1 MAEATQTV
9 VNQVGYNPEVAPYL
23 KENMGQARA
32 LTYNYKMGPDGKPII
47 GANGMPEIES
57 FKAPEKYGGQVP
69 VMAPSFTTQ
78 TEVMEMVAG
87 KRPNPNKYTIS
98 DAVALG
104 KNPNDPKYAKKNE
117 DGTPVMAPKMDAE
130 GKPVTEF
137 KGYER
142 QAEFSDLQKQA
153 MQGARDMVG
162 GTAEVANQSAQDI
175 MKTAANTAAG
185 STYDPSA
192 FANQYTAP
200 DKLDYTAKEA
210 SAKEAGIASLP
221 SAQAATAATMGKAPT
236 GIAAI
241 AEAKQDL
248 NAPQMTAQTG
258 EAAKGIA
265 ALNKAAPEM
274 KAQAA
279 NAATLGAAPEA
290 AQQQFA
296 GPKDVKAQQVGEERI
311 NAPNLKDLRMDAAKD
326 VAGSTVESR
335 DIKAAKDTGLA
346 SLKNYQM
353 GAADKISTDSF
364 AQPGSADAYMSPY
377 MQSVVGIQQR
387 EAQRAA
393 DVATTGRRGEQT
405 RAGAFGGSRAA
416 IMDAEAARNLATQK
430 GDIQAQGS
438 QEAYKQAQQQFNT
451 EQAQGLQAQTA
462 NQQAGLTVGTQNL
475 TAQQQTNVQNEAN
488 RLQAQGLTSSQA
500 MQAALANQGVEQQS
514 NVQNLSA
521 GLQKQGLGA
530 QIGMQAQQSN
540 QQYNMQGKLANQQTD
555 LAAQQANQGMEYNTN
570 AQNAQLRQQTELAN
584 QGQKGQYGMQQ
595 GQFNQA
601 ANMQTSAQAQEAARQ
616 NQAMA
621 GQYGLSDTGNRQQ
634 TNMADA
640 GYAQQTGMANL
651 ANRQEA
657 QRQNQASNSQYGLAN
672 LANRQQAEMTNA
684 GYRQQTGMADQAL
697 AGQYGMQQGTM
708 DQQAEMQSAANRQAA
723 QMYYGQAQ
731 NERDQYNTT
740 NKQQTE
746 LANQAARN
754 RAEEFG
760 AGQELTSAQYNA
772 QYGLSADQLNEQSN
786 QYGAGYGLQG
796 MQAGMTGYGNLSNV
810 GNTLYGQDTGAM
822 NMQNQYGTQRQNNAT
837 GILQNQYG
845 DWQAE
850 QNDPYK
856 QVSFYSDVVRGM
868 PATAASNTMSSAPAP
883 SMLSQVGGFGAAAL
897 GAYGAGGGFKAN
909 GGMVGRYAKGG
920 LVRSRPQGLVA
931 LAIHSMT

>member
-1 MAEATQTV
+1 MATETTNTIARQDFG
-9 VNQVGYNPEVAPYL
+9 QEVAPYAQDVL
-23 KENMGQARA
+23 GRAQYLTGSDKAGNRNVPYKKYTGERIAQFDPLQTQAFDAAKSLGQNQNTKDAA
-32 LTYNYKMGPDGKPII
+32 TGIAGLAKKAGDVKYDKSAYKNQYKDPQ
-47 GANGMPEIES
+47 A
-57 FKAPEKYGGQVP
+57 P
-69 VMAPSFTTQ
+69 VMGAAMAPAYLTPQ
-78 TEVMEMVAG
+78 EIGEMLVG
-87 KRPNPNKYTIS
+87 KKPNPNNFTLQDMIAAGKYQAGMIKPPEN
-98 DAVALG
+98 L
-104 KNPNDPKYAKKNE
+104 AKKNA
-117 DGTPVMAPKMDAE
+117 DGTPVMAPKLDSE
-130 GKPVTEF
+130 GKPVMEP
-137 KGYER
+137 
-142 QAEFSDLQKQA
+142 QKNA
-153 MQGARDMVG
+153 DGTPMTQGSLG
-162 GTAEVANQSAQDI
+162 
-175 MKTAANTAAG
+175 
-185 STYDPSA
+185 
-192 FANQYTAP
+192 YTAK
-200 DKLDYTAKEA
+200 DATAKEA
-210 SAKEAGIASLP
+210 GLATLPIAETAK
-221 SAQAATAATMGKAPT
+221 AATMGKAPT

-258 EAAKGIA
+258 ESAKGIA
-265 ALNKAAPEM
+265 ALNKATPEM

-279 NAATLGAAPEA
+279 NAATLSAAPEA

-296 GPKDVKAQQVGEERI
+296 GPKDVKAQQVREERI
-311 NAPNLKDLRMDAAKD
+311 NAPDLKDLRMDAAKD
-326 VAGSTVESR
+326 VTSQGVQSR
-335 DIKAAKDTGLA
+335 DINAA
-346 SLKNYQM
+346 QM
-353 GAADKISTDSF
+353 GPAERVETKSF

-584 QGQKGQYGMQQ
+584 QGQRGQYGMQQ

-708 DQQAEMQSAANRQAA
+708 DQQAAMQSAANRQAA

-868 PATAASNTMSSAPAP
+868 PATAASNTMSSSPAP

-897 GAYGAGGGFKAN
+897 GAYGASGGFKSAN
-909 GGMVGRYAKGG
+909 GGMIGRYAKGG